1 MTYQHNTYDR
11 RIQLGASRRR
21 REDAEAL
28 YDARRWTGSVYL
40 GGYAIECSLC
50 ALICY
55 QVGKN
60 NLKETRLFKDG
71 LQGASLHNLI
81 RLLGAL
87 PSVQR
92 KIELDTTGKL
102 REAWTIIT
110 SQWQKD
116 ALRYWDRIGDEQDSK
131 RFIDAVKLLHSF
143 ILRQQGEAS

>member
-1 MTYQHNTYDR
+1 MTHQHDTYDR

-28 YDARRWTGSVYL
+28 YNARRWTGSIYMA
-40 GGYAIECSLC
+40 GYAIECSLC

-55 QVGKN
+55 QMRKN
-60 NLKETRLFKDG
+60 NLKETRQFKEG
-71 LQGASLHNLI
+71 LQGASLHNLV

-87 PSVQR
+87 PTVQKAIR
-92 KIELDTTGKL
+92 LDTTGKL
-102 REAWTIIT
+102 QEAWEIIT

-116 ALRYWDRIGDEQDSK
+116 ALRYWDRLGDEQDSK
-131 RFIDAVKLLHSF
+131 RFMEAVKLLHSF